1 MEEMES
7 MWQKLFLSKDEEAG
21 LEVPKLLGVLKSLL
35 AGKFLTH
42 CIVNREAVSR
52 TFKPLW
58 RTQKP
63 FHVYDVG

>member
-1 MEEMES
+1 MAEVVS
-7 MWQKLFLSKDEEAG
+7 LKRGEAG
-21 LEVPKLLGVLKSLL
+21 LEFPKLPEVSKSLL
-35 AGKFLTH
+35 AGKLLTH